1 MSSRLMMERLDQH
14 REKMNKSAS
23 ISISKTLEKETIH
36 DNEERLLDKS
46 ISDVIH
52 RSMASI

>member
-1 MSSRLMMERLDQH
+1 MMERLDQH